1 MASTRFIVLFYWKLL
16 CERFFSVKEF
26 KLSAECTNIFL
37 RDIYLEPLSYGMPSA
52 FGASDFL
59 EVNASTMRE
68 IMYGSML

>member
-1 MASTRFIVLFYWKLL
+1 MLPIKKPLIASG
-16 CERFFSVKEF
+16 FFQF
-26 KLSAECTNIFL
+26 KSLSFRRNARTFR